1 MVGLA
6 PQLEEEERG
15 LSLCLCLP
23 APRKGQEH
31 ARHLQAWK
39 SVPLGPPFCV
49 PARKLL
55 GGDSLLSEPLSAGWV
70 VAARAHQ
77 LLAEKREVK
86 AKSVN
91 ALDSGSVLRVVPQP
105 LRWCRSLEPALSSSA
120 YTGDMAII
128 WFPNSQ

>member
-1 MVGLA
+1 MGLA

-15 LSLCLCLP
+15 VSLCLCLP

-31 ARHLQAWK
+31 ARRLQAWK
-39 SVPLGPPFCV
+39 SVPLGPPFCA

-86 AKSVN
+86 AKSVT
-91 ALDSGSVLRVVPQP
+91 ALDSGSVLRVVLPP
-105 LRWCRSLEPALSSSA
+105 LGRSLEPALSSSA
-120 YTGDMAII
+120 YSGDMAII
-128 WFPNSQ
+128 WFPNSQQR